1 MAPAPGWDA
10 RYGRDGCPP
19 AEVRPLQRDPERGFI
34 DVVGRQDADLLAH
47 TDAAVF
53 ASIAFVTGSGS
64 KPSALTAGGGV
75 QGRKTRRNP
84 LPSLS
89 T

>member
-53 ASIAFVTGSGS
+53 ASMA
-64 KPSALTAGGGV
+64 
-75 QGRKTRRNP
+75 
-84 LPSLS
+84 
-89 T
+89 

>member
-1 MAPAPGWDA
+1 MSPECCGHRTWYRHHAAMAPAPGWDA

-34 DVVGRQDADLLAH
+34 DVVSRQDADLLAH

-53 ASIAFVTGSGS
+53 ASMA
-64 KPSALTAGGGV
+64 
-75 QGRKTRRNP
+75 
-84 LPSLS
+84 
-89 T
+89 

>member
-34 DVVGRQDADLLAH
+34 DVVSRQDADLLAH

-53 ASIAFVTGSGS
+53 ASMA
-64 KPSALTAGGGV
+64 
-75 QGRKTRRNP
+75 
-84 LPSLS
+84 
-89 T
+89 